1 MGGGVGDVGEVGG
14 ESMSSFAIQS
24 VISTSM
30 SSASSSAGTPS
41 ERVEREGAG
50 YCGEVGLGEKSRT
63 GIWRERGLRI
73 GGSGFCA
80 VELEVEGG
88 R

>member
-1 MGGGVGDVGEVGG
+1 MGEVGG

-30 SSASSSAGTPS
+30 SSASSSAITGS
-41 ERVEREGAG
+41 ERVEREGVG
-50 YCGEVGLGEKSRT
+50 ECGEEDLREKSRT
-63 GIWRERGLRI
+63 GMWRERGFRV
-73 GGSGFCA
+73 GGFCA